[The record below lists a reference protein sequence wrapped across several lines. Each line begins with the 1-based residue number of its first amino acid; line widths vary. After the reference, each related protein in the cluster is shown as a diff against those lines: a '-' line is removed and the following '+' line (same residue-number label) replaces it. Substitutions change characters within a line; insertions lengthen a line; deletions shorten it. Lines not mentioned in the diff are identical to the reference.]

1 MPLFP
6 LLFLV
11 CHGSRDPEYQQA
23 LADLLARVRQRLS
36 PLTVELAQLEGQPLN
51 LADQI
56 DHQLQVRLPRQ
67 VRGSPGKVVL
77 LSLFMGGGSHVEEDL
92 PAALQQV
99 QVRWPHLKIL
109 LTPPIGTHPA
119 VWDLLAARIVAT
131 QRLRDPTHLQSVFKR
146 VDAWIVLGHGSRLP
160 GFATQLQNGIKQLK
174 QRLPGISIHL
184 AFAAQPPT
192 LEAAVIHCLR
202 LSQHH
207 LRVLPFFLFPG
218 SLLRALQEQA
228 QQLQREW
235 PLLQIQV
242 EPPLWQ
248 DPQLIEVITD
258 TLETV
263 CPSLE

>member
-6 LLFLV
+6 LVFLV
-11 CHGSRDPEYQQA
+11 CHGSRDPGYQQA
-23 LADLLARVRQRLS
+23 LADLLARVQQRLS
-36 PLTVELAQLEGQPLN
+36 PLTVGLAQLEGQPLT
-51 LADQI
+51 LAEQI
-56 DHQLQVRLPRQ
+56 QKQLAARLPP
-67 VRGSPGKVVL
+67 GIGYSPGKVVL

-99 QVRWPHLKIL
+99 QARWPYLKIL
-109 LTPPIGTHPA
+109 LTPPIGSHPA
-119 VWDLLAARIVAT
+119 VWDLLAARIHA
-131 QRLRDPTHLQSVFKR
+131 HLQDVSER
-146 VDAWIVLGHGSRLP
+146 ADAWIVLGHGSRLP
-160 GFATQLQNGIKQLK
+160 GFATQLQARIQQLK
-174 QRLPGISIHL
+174 QRLPGIPIHL

-235 PLLQIQV
+235 PLLRIQV
-242 EPPLWQ
+242 ELPLWQ
-248 DPQLIEVITD
+248 DPQIIEAITD

-263 CPSLE
+263 CPALE